1 MLKGI
6 NKLLTGD
13 ILKILCDMGHG
24 DELVIADAN
33 FPAET
38 VATRLVRIP
47 GIDGVKAAEAILSVL
62 PLDTYTEAPALIMDL
77 TDGDKAKGMP
87 EPVIWPIYSELVKK
101 NGGDGLAKLERY
113 AFYER
118 AKKAYAVI
126 QTGEERQY
134 GNLILV
140 KGVVLPDETEKKVHG
155 HVRGAEYY
163 RNLGKRT
170 EADDAPPW

>member
-13 ILKILCDMGHG
+13 LLKILCDMGHG

-38 VATRLVRIP
+38 CAQRLVRLP
-47 GIDGVKAAEAILSVL
+47 GIDAATVAETVMSVF
-62 PLDTYTEAPALIMDL
+62 PLDTYTEEPAIVMAL
-77 TDGDKAKGMP
+77 TESDVQKGMP
-87 EPVIWPIYSELVKK
+87 RPVIWDAFENAVGSVAE
-101 NGGDGLAKLERY
+101 LERF

-118 AKKAYAVI
+118 AKKAYCVI

-140 KGVVLPDETEKKVHG
+140 KGVVL
-155 HVRGAEYY
+155 
-163 RNLGKRT
+163 
-170 EADDAPPW
+170 

>member
-38 VATRLVRIP
+38 CAQRLVRLP
-47 GIDGVKAAEAILSVL
+47 GIDGVKAVEAIMSVFQ
-62 PLDTYTEAPALIMDL
+62 LDDYTDHPAIVMDL
-77 TDGDKAKGMP
+77 TESDKKKGMRRP
-87 EPVIWPIYSELVKK
+87 AIWDDYQSAVGRNVEAI
-101 NGGDGLAKLERY
+101 ERF

-118 AKKAYAVI
+118 ARKAYAVI

-140 KGVVLPDETEKKVHG
+140 KGVVL
-155 HVRGAEYY
+155 
-163 RNLGKRT
+163 
-170 EADDAPPW
+170 

>member
-6 NKLLTGD
+6 NKLLIGD
-13 ILKILCDMGHG
+13 ILKILSDMGHG

-33 FPAET
+33 FPADSI
-38 VATRLVRIP
+38 ATRLIRMP
-47 GIDGVKAAEAILSVL
+47 GIDGVRAAEAVLSVF
-62 PLDTYTEAPALIMDL
+62 PLDNYTDAPTLIMDM

-87 EPVIWPIYSELVKK
+87 EPTIWPEYEALCGSVK
-101 NGGDGLAKLERY
+101 KLERY
-113 AFYER
+113 EFYER

-140 KGVVLPDETEKKVHG
+140 KGVVL
-155 HVRGAEYY
+155 
-163 RNLGKRT
+163 
-170 EADDAPPW
+170 

>member
-1 MLKGI
+1 MLKNI
-6 NKLLTGD
+6 PKILTGD
-13 ILKILCDMGHG
+13 LLKILCDMGHG

-38 VATRLVRIP
+38 CAQRLVRLP
-47 GIDGVKAAEAILSVL
+47 GIDGVAAARAVL
-62 PLDTYTEAPALIMDL
+62 TLFPLDTYSAPAFVMEL

-87 EPVIWPIYSELVKK
+87 EPVIWPEYEKMCGSLGRI
-101 NGGDGLAKLERY
+101 ERF

-118 AKKAYAVI
+118 AKKAYCVV

-140 KGVVLPDETEKKVHG
+140 KGVVL
-155 HVRGAEYY
+155 
-163 RNLGKRT
+163 
-170 EADDAPPW
+170 